1 MDVIGDCFEAPIEVE
16 SIIKDEKPTG
26 FLSNVHYVKIFYGP
40 DKKIQDLFIKA
51 PHNEKVETFSDNF

>member
-1 MDVIGDCFEAPIEVE
+1 MDVIGGYFEAPIAVE

-40 DKKIQDLFIKA
+40 DKKIQHLFIKA
-51 PHNEKVETFSDNF
+51 PRNEKVESKGLR